1 MSVIP
6 IDFNR
11 RPALRGTKRPGAW
24 RDLAHSLA
32 RRADSLAAYAVGR
45 AVSESALRR
54 TDVDISRARELMAQ
68 RKLPRHVNLA
78 RLRVRPI
85 RSRVFL

>member
-24 RDLAHSLA
+24 HDFAHSLA
-32 RRADSLAAYAVGR
+32 RRA
-45 AVSESALRR
+45 
-54 TDVDISRARELMAQ
+54 DISRARELMAQ

-78 RLRVRPI
+78 RLRVR
-85 RSRVFL
+85 SKVFS